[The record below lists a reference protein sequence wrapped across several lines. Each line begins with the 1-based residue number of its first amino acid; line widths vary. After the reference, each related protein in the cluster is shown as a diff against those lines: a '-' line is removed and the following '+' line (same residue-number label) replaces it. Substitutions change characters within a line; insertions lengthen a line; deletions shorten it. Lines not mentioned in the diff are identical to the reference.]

1 MLVWAAV
8 VTERAV
14 ATVPTTFEP
23 GMFERAEAFEAV
35 SKPWTVRADRTPTE
49 VIFGW
54 AFPVTTRAAPTT
66 PVTFAPVR
74 FERPEAFPEYR
85 PATTV
90 FKFETP

>member
-1 MLVWAAV
+1 
-8 VTERAV
+8 
-14 ATVPTTFEP
+14 
-23 GMFERAEAFEAV
+23 MFERAEAFEAV
-35 SKPWTVRADRTPTE
+35 SKPWTVRAERMPTE

-85 PATTV
+85 LATTV